1 MDIGEIIA
9 LVLLGIVGLF
19 VLISALIGLIR
30 GLKKTLASTIVII
43 LSIIVS
49 FLLTFLVFKP
59 VIMNS
64 GVLVGAVAGL
74 LEGSDFA
81 TVLEMPAIEEALG
94 YYVYM
99 ITSPFA
105 FLVIFLLVS
114 LIIGIIVTIV
124 TKFIPIM
131 NKIPPVAKRLG
142 GLGVGIVNGL
152 IVCTV
157 ILMPLLGTVKVAD
170 SVIASVAEMEE
181 KLEESAEESAE
192 AGSVTLLSDEQ
203 ESVMGVI
210 SDYASSVVNCPAAQ
224 IIFNCGG
231 DLMYNSLTS
240 VNYYDEKI
248 TLAGEI
254 TAIEGV
260 IDEIAS
266 ADADQIII
274 VSVVDAIVEG
284 VEASP
289 VIRSFAAELVST
301 AAKTWQDGEAFI
313 GIEIQPMDAT
323 IDPMINVI
331 FEILATEDREYIRN
345 DLKSLSAFVHK
356 VDEKGLFD
364 IDSESD
370 DALDS
375 FGQEG
380 MISELLGTIENNDR
394 MVPLIDEVNCVAIR
408 IFVSSFGVFSDKQ
421 ALYDDLMQSMGGT
434 INQYNSNMMTREDA
448 EDALAD
454 ALHSH
459 GISINKEETNNLINA
474 LLEDEFRGVYEDMPE
489 RLGEFFAVYFGTKSG
504 TLISHSD
511 GSLTLG
517 EMKLE
522 RYFAESYRSSNAYM
536 LATYGKSIGKAE
548 SLFSAET
555 MDSVI
560 ITADILYRDLVSYK
574 DVEDRRAESEMI
586 DTVMVSLVDA
596 YMNLNLETATV
607 AEVMAE
613 MGVVLDGMH
622 ATNVYG
628 VAIQDFLTA
637 IMQSDKISSSIGL
650 NAVEMTDF
658 ANSINSG
665 VTEETKYSNIATTVS
680 QSVDLLEKVNSGE
693 ASKEAVQDLMKD
705 ITPDSAKVMQNITT
719 PSLMQSY
726 GVSEDKA
733 EQSSSAISSLFGNM
747 ANYTTDHP
755 QGDMTDEEYKE
766 SVQKESEAVEKIL
779 TISIK
784 ATEDKEEAD
793 SLFTT
798 GESEGALDMSAYE
811 VVDLFVT
818 SDVVG
823 DTLNDMVKG
832 ENEGETKHDPLGI
845 ENQITE
851 QDKLEITDALNQ
863 YKADNAHVDGVDEE
877 IENIA
882 SLFGIVLG

>member
-1 MDIGEIIA
+1 MDIGGIIA

-59 VIMNS
+59 IIMNS
-64 GVLVGAVAGL
+64 GVLVGAIAGL

-81 TVLEMPAIEEALG
+81 TILEMPAVEEALG

-99 ITSPFA
+99 ITAPFA

-170 SVIASVAEMEE
+170 TVIASVAEMEE

-192 AGSVTLLSDEQ
+192 AGSVTLLSTEQ
-203 ESVMGVI
+203 ESAMGVI
-210 SDYASSVVNCPAAQ
+210 SDYTSSVVNCPAAQ
-224 IIFNCGG
+224 IIFSCGG

-240 VNYYDEKI
+240 VKYYDEKI
-248 TLAGEI
+248 TLSGEI
-254 TAIEGV
+254 AAIEGI

-323 IDPMINVI
+323 IDPMMNVI
-331 FEILATEDREYIRN
+331 FEILATEDREYILK

-370 DALDS
+370 DALDY

-394 MVPLIDEVNCVAIR
+394 MIPLIDEVNCVAIR

-434 INQYNSNMMTREDA
+434 INQYNSNMINRQEA

-459 GISINKEETNNLINA
+459 GISINKEETDNLIDA
-474 LLEDEFRGVYEDMPE
+474 LLDEYQKYYEEMPE

-504 TLISHSD
+504 TLISHSN

-517 EMKLE
+517 EKKLE
-522 RYFAESYRSSNAYM
+522 HYFAENYRYSEAYI
-536 LATYGKSIGKAE
+536 LATNGKSIGKAE

-586 DTVMVSLVDA
+586 DAVMVSLVDA
-596 YMNLNLETATV
+596 YMNLDLETATV

-665 VTEETKYSNIATTVS
+665 VTEQTKYSNIATTVS
-680 QSVDLLEKVNSGE
+680 QSVELLDKVNSGE
-693 ASKEAVQDLMKD
+693 ASKEVVQDLMKD

-747 ANYTTDHP
+747 ADYTTDHP
-755 QGDMTDEEYKE
+755 QGDMSDEEYKE

-784 ATEDKEEAD
+784 ATEDKDEAE

-851 QDKLEITDALNQ
+851 QDKIEITDALNQ
-863 YKADNAHVDGVDEE
+863 YKADNGHVEGIDEE
-877 IENIA
+877 IQNIA
-882 SLFGIVLG
+882 SLFGIVL